1 MKIKKAIQ
9 WLIAAA
15 VIITGAAVW
24 LRGVM
29 TAKKIKSAVPAPLTE
44 ESAYAEPTP
53 DIQNPALSELVTE
66 NENGQSVF
74 AISLEDFIDRYN
86 AVYRQRNGSDYLD
99 SENADNWYRYNEL
112 SPCFGLESVRHQ
124 FTADKTVW
132 PMPTISFYT
141 EDQEEIF
148 EIRMTFD
155 DHGYQERFHQLF
167 KELCIC
173 MEKTMLPELTEREA
187 EELFEKLYSEAYANF
202 YGNHAAYGDPVR
214 PPLTAVTVCDRI
226 GMYCFYGA
234 GNIEI
239 CFIPLTENA
248 ISILK
253 AEKTAFDDFQEAEK
267 SETE

>member
-9 WLIAAA
+9 WVIAAA
-15 VIITGAAVW
+15 VITAAAAVW

-29 TAKKIKSAVPAPLTE
+29 TAERLKNPVPAPPAEETE
-44 ESAYAEPTP
+44 ATP
-53 DIQNPALSELVTE
+53 DIETPALSELVME

-74 AISLEDFIDRYN
+74 AISLEDFIDRFN
-86 AVYRQRNGSDYLD
+86 AVYRQRNGSDYLNL
-99 SENADNWYRYNEL
+99 ENADNWYRYLEF
-112 SPCFGLESVRHQ
+112 SPCFGVESVRHQ

-155 DHGYQERFHQLF
+155 DHGYQERFHQLY

-187 EELFEKLYSEAYANF
+187 EELFEKLYLEAYANF
-202 YGNHAAYGDPVR
+202 YGNHAAYGDPER

-239 CFIPLTENA
+239 CFIPLTEAA
-248 ISILK
+248 INTLRT
-253 AEKTAFDDFQEAEK
+253 ENTAFDDFQEIGMLQ
-267 SETE
+267 

>member
-1 MKIKKAIQ
+1 M
-9 WLIAAA
+9 
-15 VIITGAAVW
+15 
-24 LRGVM
+24 
-29 TAKKIKSAVPAPLTE
+29 
-44 ESAYAEPTP
+44 
-53 DIQNPALSELVTE
+53 E
-66 NENGQSVF
+66 NENAQNVF

-86 AVYRQRNGSDYLD
+86 AVYRQRNGNDYLD

-155 DHGYQERFHQLF
+155 DHGYQERFRQLF

-173 MEKTMLPELTEREA
+173 MEKTMLPKLTEREA

-202 YGNHAAYGDPVR
+202 FGNHAAYGDPER
-214 PPLTAVTVCDRI
+214 PPLTAVTVCDKI

-253 AEKTAFDDFQEAEK
+253 AEKTAFDDF
-267 SETE
+267 SEISINETD

>member
-1 MKIKKAIQ
+1 MKTKKAIK
-9 WLIAAA
+9 WVIAAV

-29 TAKKIKSAVPAPLTE
+29 TAEKLKIAVPAPLTE
-44 ESAYAEPTP
+44 ESASTEPTP
-53 DIQNPALSELVTE
+53 DITTPALSELVME
-66 NENGQSVF
+66 NENAQSVF

-86 AVYRQRNGSDYLD
+86 AVYRQRNGNDYLD

-173 MEKTMLPELTEREA
+173 MEQTMLPELTEREA

-202 YGNHAAYGDPVR
+202 FGNHAAYGDSER
-214 PPLTAVTVCDRI
+214 PPLTTVTVCGRI

-248 ISILK
+248 VSILK
-253 AEKTAFDDFQEAEK
+253 EENIALEL
-267 SETE
+267 S